1 VQLGHRHQHSRQPVI
16 AVVSRL
22 VEHEGDRGVVTV
34 VAPIQPGDLEA
45 FATLAEE
52 MDRFYGTK
60 DFDPLDVRLRQIE
73 DALFGDP
80 PLAYALIAWTDEQP
94 VGFATYSFLWPAIG
108 FTRSLFLKELY
119 VIETAR
125 RAGVGKAIMQ
135 SLAEIAVKTDCS
147 RFEWQTDTPNTRHIA
162 AHVRAHAQTS
172 RSAAATSATA

>member
-1 VQLGHRHQHSRQPVI
+1 M
-16 AVVSRL
+16 
-22 VEHEGDRGVVTV
+22 TV

-52 MDRFYGTK
+52 MDRFYGTTE
-60 DFDPLDVRLRQIE
+60 FDPLNVRLQQIK
-73 DALFGDP
+73 DALFSDSP
-80 PLAYALIAWTDEQP
+80 WAYALIAWTDDQP
-94 VGFATYSFLWPAIG
+94 VGFATYSFLWPAAG

-147 RFEWQTDTPNTRHIA
+147 RFEWQTDAPNTKAQRFYADLGIA
-162 AHVRAHAQTS
+162 VDESKLFYRAQGDALHALAS
-172 RSAAATSATA
+172 GG

>member
-1 VQLGHRHQHSRQPVI
+1 
-16 AVVSRL
+16 
-22 VEHEGDRGVVTV
+22 VTV

-45 FATLAEE
+45 FAALAEE

-60 DFDPLDVRLRQIE
+60 EFDPLDVRLRQIE

-80 PLAYALIAWTDEQP
+80 PLAYGLIAWTDDQP

-125 RAGVGKAIMQ
+125 RAGAGKAIMQ
-135 SLAEIAVKTDCS
+135 SLAEIALKTDCS
-147 RFEWQTDTPNTRHIA
+147 RFEWQTDTPNTNAQRFYENLGIA
-162 AHVRAHAQTS
+162 VDKSKLFYRAQGEALRALAHGS
-172 RSAAATSATA
+172 